1 MRCGNCGKII
11 ADGARFCPHCG
22 RAVDA
27 QPGGARSGRDP
38 GFVSGGFFE
47 SGDFD
52 FDGDDTGQDAAA
64 GKSSDIPDRTMS
76 LDDISKILREKSR
89 EYEQEYPGSAGGA
102 YSAAGTASGRTDSA
116 FEDYGPD
123 SDDFGLGSEDF
134 GGAGEVFGSQPA
146 NPGQGPGQNRG
157 PDVRQGR
164 REQEP
169 AKEDAARGFRA
180 AGSAGAAGFSKGS
193 HVEENRAGRN
203 SAGHGQNAGRAS
215 AAHDTGRNRPNR
227 NAGAGNA
234 GRAETL
240 TEETQAGNA
249 ENVKSGGAAG
259 EKPVFIAPGPGA
271 GGSGTGSTG
280 GHDRKSPLQL
290 IIILL
295 VILIVAMIGVIL
307 FLRLR
312 NADHTAAGTD
322 QPETQE
328 NTDTD
333 PETAAEESEPGQET
347 VVEES
352 EPEPEPDPGIV
363 ESEPE
368 PEPEPEPEAAGPGPD
383 SGAGILDVF
392 TWDGHTYALV
402 QAGDVNVT
410 DTDAMLD
417 WCRGQGGYAATISS
431 YSELVLLYNRMLED
445 GVYDAY
451 FGLTSDGGGWYWAG
465 SEASDIVLWGKGAPG
480 GNRINGC
487 AYFDGKVQDGSW
499 QAGAVSSSSRFL
511 CEWEG
516 VNGQY
521 DSAKIVPLI
530 SSGSFVYDDHNYAI
544 LDMSNYGIDNIDEEN
559 TNDDYLGY
567 EALNRFCTV
576 RGGHLA
582 VIYDGQEND
591 FLYSK
596 VRELGAKSA
605 FFGYSDYR
613 SEGSWEWV
621 TGNSSY
627 TNWSTGQPNQ
637 TNAMEDYAQFYRETT
652 DGTWNDAPFGVN
664 TTLFIIEWD
673 YSR

>member
-102 YSAAGTASGRTDSA
+102 YSAAGTAAGRTDSA

-180 AGSAGAAGFSKGS
+180 AGSAGAAGFSKGI

-203 SAGHGQNAGRAS
+203 SAGPGQNAGRAS

-271 GGSGTGSTG
+271 GGTGSGTRIIPRQEQISRRR
-280 GHDRKSPLQL
+280 RKIQTR
-290 IIILL
+290 ILKWRQRKL
-295 VILIVAMIGVIL
+295 
-307 FLRLR
+307 
-312 NADHTAAGTD
+312 
-322 QPETQE
+322 
-328 NTDTD
+328 
-333 PETAAEESEPGQET
+333 
-347 VVEES
+347 
-352 EPEPEPDPGIV
+352 
-363 ESEPE
+363 
-368 PEPEPEPEAAGPGPD
+368 
-383 SGAGILDVF
+383 
-392 TWDGHTYALV
+392 
-402 QAGDVNVT
+402 
-410 DTDAMLD
+410 
-417 WCRGQGGYAATISS
+417 
-431 YSELVLLYNRMLED
+431 
-445 GVYDAY
+445 
-451 FGLTSDGGGWYWAG
+451 
-465 SEASDIVLWGKGAPG
+465 
-480 GNRINGC
+480 
-487 AYFDGKVQDGSW
+487 
-499 QAGAVSSSSRFL
+499 
-511 CEWEG
+511 
-516 VNGQY
+516 
-521 DSAKIVPLI
+521 
-530 SSGSFVYDDHNYAI
+530 
-544 LDMSNYGIDNIDEEN
+544 
-559 TNDDYLGY
+559 
-567 EALNRFCTV
+567 
-576 RGGHLA
+576 
-582 VIYDGQEND
+582 
-591 FLYSK
+591 
-596 VRELGAKSA
+596 
-605 FFGYSDYR
+605 
-613 SEGSWEWV
+613 
-621 TGNSSY
+621 
-627 TNWSTGQPNQ
+627 
-637 TNAMEDYAQFYRETT
+637 
-652 DGTWNDAPFGVN
+652 
-664 TTLFIIEWD
+664 
-673 YSR
+673 